1 VSRKETECWEII
13 GLATRRGYPFLQIN
27 QVLPVPWFFHY
38 QDQEEEFNIAREL
51 IQARTRIGLTQEEVA
66 RRMGTTQSAVA
77 RMESGKPLP
86 SLRSLKRY
94 AQATGSKIK
103 ISLET

>member
-1 VSRKETECWEII
+1 VCVGGNI
-13 GLATRRGYPFLQIN
+13 
-27 QVLPVPWFFHY
+27 
-38 QDQEEEFNIAREL
+38 QDLEEEFNIAREL
-51 IQARTRIGLTQEEVA
+51 IQARTRTGLTQEEVA

>member
-1 VSRKETECWEII
+1 MAKTMKQKHLELMNDPEY
-13 GLATRRGYPFLQIN
+13 AK
-27 QVLPVPWFFHY
+27 HY

-51 IQARTRIGLTQEEVA
+51 IQARTKIGLTQEEVA

-77 RMESGKPLP
+77 RMESGKPQP
-86 SLRSLKRY
+86 SLKSLKRY

-103 ISLET
+103 IFLET

>member
-1 VSRKETECWEII
+1 MNDPEYAR
-13 GLATRRGYPFLQIN
+13 
-27 QVLPVPWFFHY
+27 HY
-38 QDQEEEFNIAREL
+38 QDQDEEFSIAREL
-51 IQARTRIGLTQEEVA
+51 IQARTRVGLTQEEVA

-94 AQATGSKIK
+94 AQATDCKIK

>member
-1 VSRKETECWEII
+1 MAKTMNEKHTEMMNDPEYAKHYKE
-13 GLATRRGYPFLQIN
+13 
-27 QVLPVPWFFHY
+27 
-38 QDQEEEFNIAREL
+38 QEEEFSIAREL
-51 IQARTRIGLTQEEVA
+51 IRARTKSGLTQEEVA

-86 SLRSLKRY
+86 SIRSLKRY
-94 AQATGSKIK
+94 AQATASKVK

>member
-1 VSRKETECWEII
+1 MT
-13 GLATRRGYPFLQIN
+13 
-27 QVLPVPWFFHY
+27 VPCSPPEHARHYHY

-77 RMESGKPLP
+77 RMESGKPMP
-86 SLRSLKRY
+86 SIRSLKKY
-94 AQATGSKIK
+94 AQATGSKVK
-103 ISLET
+103 ISLDT

>member
-1 VSRKETECWEII
+1 MAKTMEQKHLE
-13 GLATRRGYPFLQIN
+13 LMNDPKYAK
-27 QVLPVPWFFHY
+27 HY

-51 IQARTRIGLTQEEVA
+51 IQARTKIGLTQEEVA

-77 RMESGKPLP
+77 RMESGKPQP
-86 SLRSLKRY
+86 SLKNLKRY

-103 ISLET
+103 IFLET

>member
-1 VSRKETECWEII
+1 M
-13 GLATRRGYPFLQIN
+13 N
-27 QVLPVPWFFHY
+27 QKHLELLNDPEYAKHF
-38 QDQEEEFNIAREL
+38 QNLEEEFNIAREL

-66 RRMGTTQSAVA
+66 KRMGTTQSAVA

>member
-1 VSRKETECWEII
+1 MAKTMNEKHTEMMNDPEY
-13 GLATRRGYPFLQIN
+13 AKY
-27 QVLPVPWFFHY
+27 Y
-38 QDQEEEFNIAREL
+38 KDQEEEFSIAREL
-51 IQARTRIGLTQEEVA
+51 IRARTKSGLTQEEVA

-86 SLRSLKRY
+86 SIRSLKRY
-94 AQATGSKIK
+94 AQATASNVK

>member
-1 VSRKETECWEII
+1 MAKNM
-13 GLATRRGYPFLQIN
+13 N
-27 QVLPVPWFFHY
+27 QKHLDLMNDPEYAKNY
-38 QDQEEEFNIAREL
+38 QDQDEEFSIAREL
-51 IQARTRIGLTQEEVA
+51 ILARTRIGLTQEEVA

-94 AQATGSKIK
+94 AQATDSKIK

>member
-1 VSRKETECWEII
+1 M
-13 GLATRRGYPFLQIN
+13 N
-27 QVLPVPWFFHY
+27 QKHLEMMNDPEYAKHY

>member
-1 VSRKETECWEII
+1 MNDPEYAR
-13 GLATRRGYPFLQIN
+13 
-27 QVLPVPWFFHY
+27 HY
-38 QDQEEEFNIAREL
+38 KDQEEEFNIAREL

-86 SLRSLKRY
+86 SIRSLKKY
-94 AQATGSKIK
+94 AQATGSKVK
-103 ISLET
+103 ISLDT